1 MVVHLARRA
10 LHLANRAAAFYTKRI
25 KRQQLI
31 ERFILLKALKV
42 QEKIA
47 SMKRTLTKLER
58 VVEFARN
65 ALIQAEDGLET
76 EAVLAGAAVLGRIID
91 GISA

>member
-25 KRQQLI
+25 KRQQLM
-31 ERFILLKALKV
+31 ERCIFLKTLKL

-47 SMKRTLTKLER
+47 SMRRTLTKLDR

-65 ALIQAEDGLET
+65 SLIQAEDGLET
-76 EAVLAGAAVLGRIID
+76 EAVLVGANVLGRTID
-91 GISA
+91 GISV